1 MEDIELEE
9 EQLENNELEIAEK
22 EELEYGY
29 GKMED
34 KPQIE
39 QDLFKLQDEY
49 FEKRN
54 KYDNELEKYRKG
66 EIDDLPEDESQEVW
80 GRMLEKTYEYCKSFV
95 KQRCKHK
102 YRPPEEVTDKSIQA
116 AYLFMNQYIKN
127 PNFLIDVSFGG
138 MIQPKVVEAMYKKTK
153 NDDNLSLNSQC
164 NDKNEFMDM
173 QISSLNEEYYLDEN
187 LENFGNPT
195 LDKIVFSIL
204 NEADEVLNDSR
215 LSFII
220 RLWVFG
226 LLSCPKNRHAK
237 PLFIKEYSTDNF
249 KVENLLNL
257 INTEVYNRCS

>member
-1 MEDIELEE
+1 MSDELELEKDEIIE
-9 EQLENNELEIAEK
+9 EEEEEK
-22 EELEYGY
+22 ELEYGW
-29 GKMED
+29 GELED

-54 KYDNELEKYRKG
+54 IYDKALQDYRAG
-66 EIDDLPEDESQEVW
+66 IIDDLPEDTSKEVW
-80 GRMLEKTYEYCKSFV
+80 GRMLGKIFEYARSYV

-102 YRPPEEVTDKSIQA
+102 YRPPEEVTDKAILAS
-116 AYLFMNQYIKN
+116 YLFMNQYLKN

-138 MIQPKVVEAMYKKTK
+138 MLQPKVVEAMYKKNK
-153 NDDNLSLNSQC
+153 NDENLSLNTQC
-164 NDKNEFMDM
+164 TEKNEFMDM
-173 QISSLNEEYYLDEN
+173 QISSISEDYYEDEN
-187 LENFGNPT
+187 IQNFGKPT
-195 LDKIVFSIL
+195 LEEIIFSIL
-204 NEADEVLNDSR
+204 KEADEVLKDSR

-220 RLWVFG
+220 RLWIFG

-257 INTEVYNRCS
+257 VNTEIYERCY

>member
-1 MEDIELEE
+1 MEDLAAQDEELEK
-9 EQLENNELEIAEK
+9 EIEEK

-29 GKMED
+29 GTLEE

-54 KYDNELEKYRKG
+54 KYDAELQKYREGK
-66 EIDDLPEDESQEVW
+66 IDDLPEDTSQEVW
-80 GRMLEKTYEYCKSFV
+80 GRMLEKVFEYCKSFV

-102 YRPPEEVTDKSIQA
+102 YRPPEEVTDKSIYA

-153 NDDNLSLNSQC
+153 NDDNLSLNAQC
-164 NDKNEFMDM
+164 NDKNEFMDI
-173 QISSLNEEYYLDEN
+173 QVASAEEGTYEDEN
-187 LENFGNPT
+187 ITNFGNPT
-195 LDKIVFSIL
+195 LDEIVFSIL
-204 NEADEVLNDSR
+204 EEADAVLNDSR

-220 RLWVFG
+220 RLWIFG

-257 INTEVYNRCS
+257 INTEMYERCS